1 MAKAVTIDIAA
12 YVGKAVRTALQ
23 EIVDNADVW
32 RTLQSKIARSCLVEA
47 VCEFV
52 FEPDGPMIYVSFP
65 GLEFVE
71 RSFNCKVMSTYNDA
85 AELND
90 KDDLA
95 DARRVIDAMNLFI
108 EDLQAEKRAVKEAIA
123 AA

>member
-12 YVGKAVRTALQ
+12 YVGQAVRTALQ

-32 RTLQSKIARSCLVEA
+32 RALQSKIARSCLVEA
-47 VCEFV
+47 ACEFV
-52 FEPDGPMIYVSFP
+52 FEPDGPRIYVTFP
-65 GLEFVE
+65 RLDGVE
-71 RSFNCKVMSTYNDA
+71 RQFDCKFTATFNDA

-108 EDLQAEKRAVKEAIA
+108 DDLQAEKQVVKEA
-123 AA
+123 